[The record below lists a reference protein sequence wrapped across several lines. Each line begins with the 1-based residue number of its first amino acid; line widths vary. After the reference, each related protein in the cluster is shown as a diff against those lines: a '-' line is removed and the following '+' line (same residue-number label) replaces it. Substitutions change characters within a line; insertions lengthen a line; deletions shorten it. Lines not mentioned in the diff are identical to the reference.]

1 MEGIIFT
8 INGNQ
13 YHIHDS
19 IVNAVI
25 VAIILCVFSIYIS
38 CKFKKADYTKKPTG
52 IVLLIEQFYNFI
64 VGIVDQTMGTTRRGF
79 VPYIGSIFLFLLIS
93 NLWGL
98 LGFTP
103 PSSDYNFTVTLAI
116 LTFILIHFN
125 GIKSKGI
132 GSYLK
137 GYADPNVLFLPLN
150 VIGEIATPIS
160 LSFRLFGNILSGVLI
175 MELVHYG
182 LQAIS
187 VFLVPASAILHIYF
201 DVFAGVL
208 QAFIFV
214 MLSMAYIS
222 QQFSE

>member
-25 VAIILCVFSIYIS
+25 VAFILCVFSIYIS
-38 CKFKKADYTKKPTG
+38 YKFKKADHTKKPTG

-116 LTFILIHFN
+116 LTFILIHLN